1 MTIRFSTDVVLL
13 GDLNKSPDRV
23 VKHAAEA
30 GRPEL
35 LKSRGRAVNKT
46 RSQLAVDA
54 LRSGAR
60 REGELLIEFDEEVDA
75 ATEG

>member
-30 GRPEL
+30 VRYYDMTVE
-35 LKSRGRAVNKT
+35 RAVNKT

-60 REGELLIEFDEEVDA
+60 REGELPIEFDEEVDA